1 MENKKAEKE
10 RFFSIE
16 LKSKTNL
23 KNLTLANGSFES
35 VLVEG
40 TIGELV
46 HAEFEEDSILEIAGT
61 KGSLRINLK
70 AGELKQ
76 SKNVIGEVR

>member
-1 MENKKAEKE
+1 MQNETPEKE

-16 LKSKTNL
+16 LKSRANL
-23 KNLTLANGSFES
+23 KNLTIANGSFEG

-40 TIGELV
+40 TVGELV
-46 HAEFEEDSILEIAGT
+46 HAEFEEDSLLEISGT

-70 AGELKQ
+70 ASELKQ
-76 SKNVIGEVR
+76 SKKVVEEVR